1 MTNLTI
7 WGAGL
12 PTPTPEHSK
21 SLSQQQLEDHRQK
34 IASEV
39 KIVLSAY
46 FQPHEDAEVK
56 AGQLAWWCDELE
68 DWTREQVV
76 YGLRQWNAK
85 NPRLRPTPGDITSLL
100 RKIRGEM
107 MAQRQKAATTPQP
120 EPQEERVSPERAAEI
135 MREVGVEV
143 RKFGNAE

>member
-21 SLSQQQLEDHRQK
+21 SLSRQQLEDHRAAL
-34 IASEV
+34 ASEV

-46 FQPHEDAEVK
+46 FQPHEDAAIK